1 MELLIWAGKV
11 SIYWLLLY
19 GCFHF
24 FLRKLTYFQANRF
37 YLLAAL
43 LLPIVLPF
51 LKLPKG
57 AIDSFAD
64 YAILLEPVSIF
75 PEGNSSQSISWLQI
89 LGIIYFSLVALR
101 LFRLGRKINTIR
113 QVWKSALLVSGEED
127 RPSIYLLSDNR
138 TGSFS
143 FFNRIAISPADYEN
157 HFDEILSH
165 EMVHVTQRH
174 SFDVLLVEIL
184 SAIFWFHPIL
194 PAYKRSLQEIHEF
207 LADQKIRDRDIY
219 ADFLVS
225 YALGLP
231 KTEMVNAFYNS
242 SLLKLRIQ
250 MLYQTK
256 SPKWKFVMYPLTI
269 LITTILVVFVAACS
283 EAPKTTGDLPG
294 GENLLQ
300 AEVVKDGEILPP
312 PPPPPV
318 EMPGKDTEITD
329 GKIFTAVEEQ
339 PKFPGGIT
347 ELYRYL
353 SKNTRYPAAA
363 SRSGVEGT
371 VFLQFVVRADGS
383 ITDVVVLKGIGFG
396 CEEEAMRVV
405 KAMPK
410 WLPGKQTSIPVNAKY
425 TLPINFELGD

>member
-1 MELLIWAGKV
+1 MELIIWAGKV

-24 FLRKLTYFQANRF
+24 FLRKLTYFRANRLF
-37 YLLAAL
+37 LLAAL
-43 LLPIVLPF
+43 LLPIALPF
-51 LKLPKG
+51 LNLPKG
-57 AIDSFAD
+57 AVEPFAD

-75 PEGNSSQSISWLQI
+75 PQGSSQSISWIQI
-89 LGIIYFSLVALR
+89 LGIIYFSIVTQR
-101 LFRLGRKINTIR
+101 LFVLARKINDIG
-113 QVWKSALLVSGEED
+113 QIWQSALLVSEEED
-127 RPSIYLLSDNR
+127 RPSIYLLPDNQ

-143 FFNRIAISPADYEN
+143 FFNRIAISPADYES

-165 EMVHVTQRH
+165 ETVHVTQRH

-207 LADQKIRDRDIY
+207 LADQKTRDRDLY

-225 YALGLP
+225 YAFGLP
-231 KTEMVNAFYNS
+231 ETEMVNAFYNS

-269 LITTILVVFVAACS
+269 LITAILVVFVAACS
-283 EAPKTTGDLPG
+283 DAPKTTGDLPG
-294 GENLLQ
+294 GENS
-300 AEVVKDGEILPP
+300 LPP
-312 PPPPPV
+312 EIVKNGEAPPLPPPPPV
-318 EMPGKDTEITD
+318 EMPDKDTEITD

-339 PKFPGGIT
+339 PEFQGGMT

-353 SKNTRYPAAA
+353 SKNTRYPGAA
-363 SRSGVEGT
+363 SRAGVEGT
-371 VFLQFVVRADGS
+371 VFLQFVVRTDGS
-383 ITDVVVLKGIGFG
+383 ITDVEVLKGIGFG
-396 CEEEAMRVV
+396 CDEEAMRVV

-410 WLPGKQTSIPVNAKY
+410 WLPGKQTSIPVNVRY
-425 TLPINFELGD
+425 TLPINFDLGN